1 MEIRI
6 LTSRHNG
13 TQKQRRR
20 DPPGCDASHDFII
33 RCGLQPAAGR
43 DLRPGCLF
51 DPAEGHVYRSTMST
65 QKPAKDAPPD
75 FELAMRDLEELVERL
90 EQGDLPLEES
100 LAAFERGVML
110 TRACQTALKEAEQ
123 KVEILLKKAGEPAVE
138 AFAPEDSK
146 TG

>member
-1 MEIRI
+1 M
-6 LTSRHNG
+6 TG
-13 TQKQRRR
+13 QK
-20 DPPGCDASHDFII
+20 A
-33 RCGLQPAAGR
+33 L
-43 DLRPGCLF
+43 
-51 DPAEGHVYRSTMST
+51 
-65 QKPAKDAPPD
+65 KDAPPD

-100 LAAFERGVML
+100 LAAFERGVTL

-138 AFAPEDSK
+138 AFAPEDIK